1 MAKSEHL
8 WVTSHGKRD
17 GSSSEPAEGRKGQ
30 TEMLTGLELE
40 TFRKADLL
48 RLGSLE
54 AEPEIGILVQLI
66 YGGRTL
72 WKRREGSRRGQGKKS
87 SKTGFLL
94 KLRLSFILWGVLECQ
109 RHQRA
114 VLPEEKSPGFPT
126 VCPSVISQWQV
137 ASRSGAGGHNLPGIS
152 RQVASVCYRPF
163 SGKGT
168 R

>member
-1 MAKSEHL
+1 
-8 WVTSHGKRD
+8 
-17 GSSSEPAEGRKGQ
+17 
-30 TEMLTGLELE
+30 MLTGLELE
-40 TFRKADLL
+40 TFRKADIL

-94 KLRLSFILWGVLECQ
+94 KLRLNFILWGVLECQ

-114 VLPEEKSPGFPT
+114 VLLKKRAQGFLLCAHGSSASGKLPPGQVQEGTTSQGFPG
-126 VCPSVISQWQV
+126 
-137 ASRSGAGGHNLPGIS
+137 R
-152 RQVASVCYRPF
+152 
-163 SGKGT
+163 
-168 R
+168 